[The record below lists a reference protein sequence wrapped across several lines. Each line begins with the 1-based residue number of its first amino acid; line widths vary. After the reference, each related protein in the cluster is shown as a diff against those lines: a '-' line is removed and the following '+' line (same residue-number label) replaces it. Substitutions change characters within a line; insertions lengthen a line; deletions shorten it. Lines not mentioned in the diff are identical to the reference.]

1 MEENKIGVK
10 KISKKSREI
19 RKKAKI
25 EDAKRA
31 GIKDEK
37 ILANI
42 L

>member
-1 MEENKIGVK
+1 MEEITKP
-10 KISKKSREI
+10 ISKKSKEVR
-19 RKKAKI
+19 RKGKI

-37 ILANI
+37 IISNI

>member
-1 MEENKIGVK
+1 MEKITK
-10 KISKKSREI
+10 PISKKSREI
-19 RKKAKI
+19 RRKGKI

>member
-1 MEENKIGVK
+1 MEKITK
-10 KISKKSREI
+10 PISKKSKKI
-19 RKKAKI
+19 RRKGKI

-31 GIKDEK
+31 GITDEK